1 MSQLKKR
8 HCKRFSIP
16 GTVVSFKRRTW
27 FLQRKQLRED
37 IYPVVDLSKGGL
49 KFLCDQRLKPGAR
62 IVTRITIPG
71 HEQLLDVMA
80 SVRWIAKNPEQSYKY
95 QIGISFNPYGQG
107 RNLNNEQVLQFFESL
122 E

>member
-1 MSQLKKR
+1 MKKR

-16 GTVVSFKRRTW
+16 GTVVSFKRQTW
-27 FLQRKQLRED
+27 FIQRKQLQQD

-62 IVTRITIPG
+62 IIAKIMIPG
-71 HEQLLDVMA
+71 YEQLSDVMA
-80 SVRWIAKNPEQSYKY
+80 SIRWIAKNPEQSYKY

-107 RNLNNEQVLQFFESL
+107 RKHNKEEVLAFFKSL
-122 E
+122 ED